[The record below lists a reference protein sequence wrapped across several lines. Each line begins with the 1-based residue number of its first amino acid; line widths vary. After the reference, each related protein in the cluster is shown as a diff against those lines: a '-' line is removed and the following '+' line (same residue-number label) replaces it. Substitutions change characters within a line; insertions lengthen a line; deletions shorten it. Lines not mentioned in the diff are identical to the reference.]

1 MDNRPLILLAGF
13 VIQPAASAFEE
24 TPGFLSISQTQPATV
39 EVRSTNGQLYN
50 EVKSGSQIGFK
61 ADGACEIEPNG
72 NKHYVETLTFT
83 ATLWPNVDGSADL
96 QSLDHFPNNLPPMQ
110 VDVPSGIYPDGVDY
124 PAAWRERAIT
134 ACNTNLNHQIDV
146 KGLSKNQALAKA
158 WELKNVPLDNITGA
172 LRCGPAKIPGG
183 FIDPGKVHED
193 TVASTM
199 TVRCLKYSLDQVQA
213 TPNEPDP
220 PGATDNVTNKVGVT
234 QAVVTMVPDQ
244 YQGVCPAQLNAS
256 LTITTNGPVRVR
268 YQLESDKGQRSS
280 PRYINVDQTNTA
292 FVNVRIPVGKAATGG
307 SSPGNYGVTTAGGS
321 GGSPSGSMTSTAAPS
336 NVYQGFY
343 RIHTLAPNEVSSA
356 PSSFKVTCQPAQN
369 QQLAIP
375 SNSQPAAPLPAVQKM
390 RTSPPVQQSS
400 TQRTPPPGTP
410 PPPAKK
416 TPSKTSGSK

>member
-1 MDNRPLILLAGF
+1 MDKRPLILLAGL
-13 VIQPAASAFEE
+13 VIPPAASAFEE
-24 TPGFLSISQTQPATV
+24 TPGFLSIEQTRPATV

-72 NKHYVETLTFT
+72 NKHYVEALTFT
-83 ATLWPNVDGSADL
+83 ATLWPSVDGSQDL

-134 ACNTNLNHQIDV
+134 ACNTNLNHQIDN
-146 KGLSKNQALAKA
+146 KGLSKNQVLAKV
-158 WELKNVPLDNITGA
+158 WELKKVPLDNVTGA
-172 LRCGPAKIPGG
+172 LRCGPANIPGG

-244 YQGVCPAQLNAS
+244 YQGVCPAQINAS
-256 LTITTNGPVRVR
+256 LTIVTNGPARVR
-268 YQLESDKGQRSS
+268 YRLENDKGQLSP
-280 PRYINVDQTNTA
+280 PRYIDVDQSNTA
-292 FVNVRIPVGKAATGG
+292 FVSIKIPVGKAVAGN
-307 SSPGNYGVTTAGGS
+307 SSGNYGVTSVGG
-321 GGSPSGSMTSTAAPS
+321 GGGAPSGSMTATAGAS

-343 RIHTLAPNEVSSA
+343 RLLTIAPNEVSSA
-356 PSSFKVTCQPAQN
+356 PSSFKVTCKPSQN
-369 QQLAIP
+369 AQLAAP
-375 SNSQPAAPLPAVQKM
+375 VNSQPLPAVQKVGA
-390 RTSPPVQQSS
+390 PPPANQQPSTQRKPPPTGQPSS
-400 TQRTPPPGTP
+400 TQKTTVKPPPE
-410 PPPAKK
+410 KK
-416 TPSKTSGSK
+416 